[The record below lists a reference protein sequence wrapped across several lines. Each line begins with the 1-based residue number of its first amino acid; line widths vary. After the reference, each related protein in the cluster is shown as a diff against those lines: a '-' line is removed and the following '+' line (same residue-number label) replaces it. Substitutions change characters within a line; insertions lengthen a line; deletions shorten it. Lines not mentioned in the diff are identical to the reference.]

1 MKKMGGMEGL
11 MGFLPGVQKIKKQ
24 MSEANISDRM
34 LDRQAAII
42 SSMTKAERK
51 KPDILQASRKR
62 RIAAGAGVDVAE
74 VNRLLKQHRQMAD
87 AFKMMSRD
95 GGKGFARMAGM
106 MGGGG
111 MDRLKAMGGGKLP
124 APDPKQLEELGKL
137 AGQGGGMPGLGGP
150 GGPKLP
156 GLGGLPPG
164 FNPFKKS

>member
-1 MKKMGGMEGL
+1 
-11 MGFLPGVQKIKKQ
+11 
-24 MSEANISDRM
+24 
-34 LDRQAAII
+34 
-42 SSMTKAERK
+42 
-51 KPDILQASRKR
+51 KR
-62 RIAAGAGVDVAE
+62 RIAKGAGVDVAE

-111 MDRLKAMGGGKLP
+111 MDRLKAMGGGKMP

-137 AGQGGGMPGLGGP
+137 AGP
-150 GGPKLP
+150 GGLPCLCSGAPKPP
-156 GLGGLPPG
+156 GLGGLPG